1 MLSHTFHREGSY
13 CATPGLPSVT
23 GPCAP
28 GYYCARGASRA
39 DPTDGIT
46 GDVCTPGR
54 YCGKFLVADAS
65 RRSDPDAL

>member
-1 MLSHTFHREGSY
+1 MLLHTFNREGSY

-28 GYYCARGASRA
+28 GYYCARGASLA

-46 GDVCTPGR
+46 GDICPPGR